1 MKALVVGYGSI
12 GQRHTRLLEELGC
25 ETAVVSA
32 RDGIYPRRYAAL
44 QAGVDAWR
52 PDYVVIANETSA
64 HFGALKTLC
73 DLGFN
78 GRVLVEKPLFDAV
91 QVPPAGR
98 FSHAAVAYNFRCHP
112 LIIRLKRELD
122 GARVFDA
129 HLHVGQWLPDW
140 RPGRDYRA
148 SYSARRGA
156 GGGVLRDL
164 SHEIDLALH
173 FFGPWKKL
181 TAHGGHFSTLE
192 IDSEDSFSVLLEAS
206 GAPAVQITLNYLDRP
221 GRRSAVIN
229 TDKGML
235 HLDLVRGLLQKD
247 GQMLA
252 EHPVDRDHTYRE
264 QHRLMID
271 GAAGKLCTLAEGA
284 SVVELIE
291 AAERANAGA
300 TWVKGPA
307 A

>member
-1 MKALVVGYGSI
+1 MKTLVVGYGSI

-32 RDGIYPRRYAAL
+32 RDGIYPRRYATL

-78 GRVLVEKPLFDAV
+78 GRVLVEKPLFDAA
-91 QVPPAGR
+91 QLPPAGR
-98 FSHAAVAYNFRCHP
+98 FAHAAVAYNFRCHP
-112 LIIRLKRELD
+112 LIIRLERELD

-148 SYSARRGA
+148 SYSARRAA

-173 FFGPWKKL
+173 FFGPWKML
-181 TAHGGHFSTLE
+181 TARGGHFSTLE
-192 IDSEDSFSVLLEAS
+192 IDSEDSFSVLLDTS

-247 GQMLA
+247 GRMLA
-252 EHPVDRDHTYRE
+252 EQPVDRDHTYRE

-271 GAAGKLCTLAEGA
+271 GPADKLCTLAEGA
-284 SVVELIE
+284 AVVELIE
-291 AAERANAGA
+291 AAERANASA

>member
-12 GQRHTRLLEELGC
+12 GQRHMRLLEELNC
-25 ETAVVSA
+25 DTAVVSA
-32 RDGIYPRRYAAL
+32 RDGVYPRRYASL
-44 QAGVDAWR
+44 QAGIGEWQ

-64 HFGALKTLC
+64 HAGAIRTVSE
-73 DLGFN
+73 LGFK
-78 GRVLVEKPLFDAV
+78 GRLLVEKPLSDGAQAV
-91 QVPPAGR
+91 PTGR

-112 LIIRLKRELD
+112 LIIRLVRELE

-148 SYSARRGA
+148 SYSARREA

-181 TAHGGHFSTLE
+181 AAHGGHFSTLE
-192 IDSEDSFSVLLEAS
+192 IDSEDSFAILLEAS
-206 GAPAVQITLNYLDRP
+206 RSPSVQITLNYLDRP

-229 TDKGML
+229 TNKGML
-235 HLDLVRGLLQKD
+235 HLDLMRGLLLKD

-252 EHPVDRDHTYRE
+252 EHPVDRDYTYRE

-271 GAAGKLCTLAEGA
+271 GAADKLCTLAEGA
-284 SVVELIE
+284 AVVELIE
-291 AAERANAGA
+291 AAERASA
-300 TWVKGPA
+300 TAAWVKGPA

>member
-12 GQRHTRLLEELGC
+12 GQRHTRLLEELQC
-25 ETAVVSA
+25 ETAVVST
-32 RDGIYPRRYAAL
+32 REGIYPRRYASL
-44 QAGVDAWR
+44 PEGLEQWR
-52 PDYVVIANETSA
+52 PDYVVVANETSA
-64 HFGALKTLC
+64 HADAMRSLI

-78 GRVLVEKPLFDAV
+78 GRLLVEKPLFDTA
-91 QVPPAGR
+91 QTLPAAR

-112 LIIRLKRELD
+112 LIIRLARELD
-122 GARVFDA
+122 GARIFGA

-148 SYSARRGA
+148 SYSARRSA

-181 TAHGGHFSTLE
+181 AAHGGHFSTLE
-192 IDSEDSFSVLLEAS
+192 IESEDTFSILLES
-206 GAPAVQITLNYLDRP
+206 SRAPAVQITLNYLDRP

-271 GAAGKLCTLAEGA
+271 GAAGRLCTLADGA
-284 SVVELIE
+284 AVVDLIE
-291 AAERANAGA
+291 AAEQANANA

>member
-32 RDGIYPRRYAAL
+32 RDGIYPRRYATV
-44 QAGVDAWR
+44 QAGVAAWR

-64 HFGALKTLC
+64 HVGALKALTEA
-73 DLGFN
+73 GFA
-78 GRVLVEKPLFDAV
+78 GRLLVEKPLFDSA
-91 QVPPAGR
+91 QSPPAAR

-112 LIIRLKRELD
+112 LIVRLARELD
-122 GARVFDA
+122 GARVFGA

-173 FFGPWKKL
+173 FFGPWKRL
-181 TAHGGHFSTLE
+181 AAHGGHFSDLE
-192 IDSEDSFSVLLEAS
+192 IDSEDSFTVLLETS
-206 GAPAVQITLNYLDRP
+206 RAPAVHITLNYLDRP

-235 HLDLVRGLLQKD
+235 HLDLVRGVLQKD

-252 EHPVDRDHTYRE
+252 EHPVERDHTYRE

-271 GAAGKLCTLAEGA
+271 GAADKLCTLAEGVA
-284 SVVELIE
+284 VVDLIE
-291 AAERANAGA
+291 AAERANTSA